1 PRWNERQNM
10 AITLSTGIIIP
21 EPGDYISSGGVDEMA
36 LGFRGANDAI
46 EARSLI
52 GHAHT
57 WAEIKGKPT
66 VFPPATHQHSITQV
80 TGLRGE
86 LDSLATELAEKM
98 DLESV
103 ELENGTDANTLI
115 TPGVYYESRSAGAG
129 PNFPEQTAGV
139 FTVTANPPREHVH
152 QQFISFG
159 AGTRYYVRARYNG
172 NWSQWKQLVTED
184 YLNDEIDRVEGA
196 IWEPRARSEEHTS

>member
-1 PRWNERQNM
+1 
-10 AITLSTGIIIP
+10 
-21 EPGDYISSGGVDEMA
+21 
-36 LGFRGANDAI
+36 
-46 EARSLI
+46 
-52 GHAHT
+52 
-57 WAEIKGKPT
+57 
-66 VFPPATHQHSITQV
+66 
-80 TGLRGE
+80 
-86 LDSLATELAEKM
+86 
-98 DLESV
+98 
-103 ELENGTDANTLI
+103 
-115 TPGVYYESRSAGAG
+115 VYYESRSAGAG

-196 IWEPRARSEEHTS
+196 IWEPRALGDTDLDTVVEPGLYTQDFSASATEELHYPADGTRAGRLYVQANTSRTQVTQQYITYDANEYMQWFVRNFYLQWGPWQQVDLGEGGGGSGGGLEPVELGDVDLNTVVDPGAYSQQFSSYATEAL

>member
-1 PRWNERQNM
+1 
-10 AITLSTGIIIP
+10 
-21 EPGDYISSGGVDEMA
+21 
-36 LGFRGANDAI
+36 
-46 EARSLI
+46 
-52 GHAHT
+52 
-57 WAEIKGKPT
+57 
-66 VFPPATHQHSITQV
+66 
-80 TGLRGE
+80 
-86 LDSLATELAEKM
+86 DSLATELAEKM

-159 AGTRYYVRARYNG
+159 AGTRSYVRARYNG
-172 NWSQWKQLVTED
+172 NWSQWTQLVTED

-196 IWEPRARSEEHTS
+196 IWEPRALGDTDLDTVVEPGLYTQDFSAS